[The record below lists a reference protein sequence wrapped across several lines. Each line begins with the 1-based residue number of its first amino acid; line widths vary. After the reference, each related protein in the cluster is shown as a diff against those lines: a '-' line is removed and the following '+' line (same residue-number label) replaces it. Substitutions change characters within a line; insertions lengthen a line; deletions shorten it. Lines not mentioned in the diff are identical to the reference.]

1 MEGHARARAYV
12 LGFFSERGTIPGD
25 TEEERMACDYIYAN
39 LVDSMGMV
47 ELITGA
53 EEELGV
59 ELTQEDFEDPRFK
72 TVGGLI
78 HVLASKMEPGVPS
91 GLTANE

>member
-1 MEGHARARAYV
+1 LEGEQRARAFV
-12 LGFFSERGTIPGD
+12 LGFFSERGAIPGD

-53 EEELGV
+53 EAELGV
-59 ELTQEDFEDPRFK
+59 ELSQQDFEDPRFK

-78 HVLASKMEPGVPS
+78 EILAGKLGSCAASVVG
-91 GLTANE
+91 ANE

>member
-1 MEGHARARAYV
+1 MEADARARAFV
-12 LGFFSERGTIPGD
+12 LGFFSQRGTIPGD

-39 LVDSMGMV
+39 LADSMGIV

-59 ELTQEDFEDPRFK
+59 EFSQEDFEDPRFK

-78 HVLASKMEPGVPS
+78 QILASKMNAEPARVG
-91 GLTANE
+91 ANE